1 MELNTFIRLYKEFL
15 QESKQKGWNIEVL
28 IEEFGNY
35 LTAIKSMDG
44 IEVQFF
50 IELDTDHC
58 EKMNVK
64 THQGNLKYGV
74 IRQKGK
80 GDLFAKEV
88 LDAFHQYWTKHSHK
102 KKTSFILYKPKKA

>member
-1 MELNTFIRLYKEFL
+1 MDLNTFIRLYQEFL
-15 QESKQKGWNIEVL
+15 YECMQKGWSTEVL

-35 LTAIKSMDG
+35 LTAIKSMEG

-50 IELDTDHC
+50 IELDRENC
-58 EKMNVK
+58 EKINDK

-74 IRQKGK
+74 LREKGK

-88 LDAFHQYWTKHSHK
+88 LDAFHQYWAKHSHK
-102 KKTSFILYKPKKA
+102 KKTSFILYKR